1 MDDIDKYVR
10 NQIASAMMEGFE
22 FSEAD
27 YKLIQ
32 QIVKGEIDL
41 QDVIKKIKNKHKTLD
56 KEEII

>member
-22 FSEAD
+22 FSETD